1 MPEAERLA
9 RDAEDELRGRSAP
22 NALATIHGRFAGPEH
37 LLAAR
42 TMTRIRYC
50 DAAGEPAWGV
60 EPAPDEAPPGLVP
73 SFDAPG
79 RRSAGTPVVFGHW
92 AALGL
97 FLRADAAGLDAGC
110 VWGRSLAA
118 LRLEDRR
125 LVQEPQAEAP
135 VPWRAGHLPH
145 G

>member
-1 MPEAERLA
+1 M
-9 RDAEDELRGRSAP
+9 
-22 NALATIHGRFAGPEH
+22 
-37 LLAAR
+37 
-42 TMTRIRYC
+42 
-50 DAAGEPAWGV
+50 WGV
-60 EPAPDEAPPGLVP
+60 SSPPDEAPPGLVP
-73 SFDAPG
+73 WFDVPG

-97 FLRADAAGLDAGC
+97 LLRNDAVGLDAGC

-135 VPWRAGHLPH
+135 VPWRAGALPH